1 MITETDPAKWWEAA
15 YKIIIEPIE
24 IKEDN
29 NGNRYTPIEDV
40 KERLNLIFGPFWD
53 VKIDQQYYEERT
65 YECIVKGNVTF
76 RTPQGIPD
84 ISKDA
89 IGRFEVVKK
98 KKDRDGNEAK
108 SYQDREIKSLGDAFE
123 SAKGNMI
130 KRAAEDLELGLRMR
144 FANPALNEI
153 MGGSNSSNNDS
164 SNNQSKGNN
173 GNQSN
178 RAGDD
183 PGEIKLPFG
192 KHQGT
197 KLKDID
203 SDYLKWVVQNANK
216 DKYKIAAQRV
226 LESRDTGKQI
236 A

>member
-15 YKIIIEPIE
+15 YKIITEPIE
-24 IKEDN
+24 IKQDN
-29 NGNRYTPIEDV
+29 NDNRYTPIEDV
-40 KERLNLIFGPFWD
+40 KERLNRVFGPFWD
-53 VKIDQQYYEERT
+53 VKIDEHYYEERT
-65 YECIVKGNVTF
+65 YECIVRGNVTF
-76 RTPQGIPD
+76 RTPQGMPD

-98 KKDRDGNEAK
+98 KKDRDGNEAA
-108 SYQDREIKSLGDAFE
+108 SYDDREIKSLGDAFE
-123 SAKGNMI
+123 SARGNMI
-130 KRAAEDLELGLRMR
+130 KRAAEDLELALRMR

-153 MGGSNSSNNDS
+153 MNGD
-164 SNNQSKGNN
+164 NNQSDKNSDNHSNN
-173 GNQSN
+173 
-178 RAGDD
+178 GDD
-183 PGEIKLPFG
+183 PGEIELPFG
-192 KHQGT
+192 KHKGT

-216 DKYKIAAQRV
+216 DKYRIAAQKV

>member
-108 SYQDREIKSLGDAFE
+108 NYQDREIKSLGDAFE

-153 MGGSNSSNNDS
+153 MGGGNSS
-164 SNNQSKGNN
+164 

-178 RAGDD
+178 GNNDNQSNRDGDD

-192 KHQGT
+192 EHKGS
-197 KLKDID
+197 KLKEID
-203 SDYLKWVVQNANK
+203 TNYLKWIVKNAYK
-216 DKYKIAAQRV
+216 EKYRIAAQRV
-226 LESRDTGKQI
+226 LESRDMGKQT